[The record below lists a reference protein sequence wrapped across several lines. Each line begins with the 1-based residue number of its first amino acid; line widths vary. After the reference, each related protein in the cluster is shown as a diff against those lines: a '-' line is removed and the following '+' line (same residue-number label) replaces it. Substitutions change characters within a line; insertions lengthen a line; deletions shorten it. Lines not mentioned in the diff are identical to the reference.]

1 VTAAATTLL
10 STTNLSQIASA
21 VGSLLLLLIGVAFL
35 CAALVGWWRA
45 GEDPSSRR
53 RHLVAVV
60 VDLLVGVAALGD
72 GAVSVLGEPERVVVW
87 SIGSAALVV
96 AVAALSDVL
105 DGRGTGEVAFL
116 GQRDQIPELPQ
127 FHKHRL

>member
-1 VTAAATTLL
+1 M
-10 STTNLSQIASA
+10 ASV

-35 CAALVGWWRA
+35 CAAVVAWWRV
-45 GEDPSSRR
+45 GEDPSSRS

-96 AVAALSDVL
+96 AVALLVL
-105 DGRGTGEVAFL
+105 RRRQGHDL
-116 GQRDQIPELPQ
+116 
-127 FHKHRL
+127 HNH